1 MAPVF
6 SREAWRC
13 VWHVIQNDLVHGW
26 GLDFALQ
33 KCVEIGVVDAQWI
46 VHQGLPSLGNQDKG
60 ENGKQPWQ
68 GVFLSG
74 MGRLSTKKHKWT
86 KIEDEAL
93 ISALTELC
101 QSGWKRDNNIFRSG
115 YTTVLEKELKS
126 KLPGCNLKASP
137 HIESRL
143 KTLKKHCD
151 AITDMKDAFGI
162 EWRST
167 DCTLICYDDDVW
179 EDWVKDHL
187 DAKGLRN
194 KPFPYYD
201 ELCLIFGK
209 HRGNHKIV
217 EDASDGNR
225 AVETYETSDYAGHMS
240 KHKQYKV
247 SENENHEF
255 GHEEANGHKGNDMA
269 AADDS
274 NDDVSIDDA
283 TRVANKKGE
292 SSNWSS
298 GMEGLVKIIEALIK
312 RQEEQFSVLVGIVG
326 VDGAAAD
333 KRTKLNGELKKI
345 PNLSLQAR
353 LRAAS
358 VIVGDSAKLDLFY
371 SLSNEER
378 KEWVS
383 MLLSGLI

>member
-1 MAPVF
+1 
-6 SREAWRC
+6 
-13 VWHVIQNDLVHGW
+13 
-26 GLDFALQ
+26 
-33 KCVEIGVVDAQWI
+33 
-46 VHQGLPSLGNQDKG
+46 
-60 ENGKQPWQ
+60 
-68 GVFLSG
+68 

-101 QSGWKRDNNIFRSG
+101 QSGWKRDNNIFKSG
-115 YTTVLEKELKS
+115 YTAVLEKELKS

-167 DCTLICYDDDVW
+167 ECTVICYDDDVW
-179 EDWVKDHL
+179 EDWVKDHS

-209 HRGNHKIV
+209 SRGNHKIV

-225 AVETYETSDYAGHMS
+225 VVETYETSDYAGHVS
-240 KHKQYKV
+240 KHKRYKV
-247 SENENHEF
+247 SQNDNHEF
-255 GHEEANGHKGNDMA
+255 DHEEANGCTKNDMA
-269 AADDS
+269 ADDDS
-274 NDDVSIDDA
+274 HEDADDVSIDDA
-283 TRVANKKGE
+283 TCVANKGQ
-292 SSNWSS
+292 SSNLSS
-298 GMEGLVKIIEALIK
+298 RMEGLVKIIEALIK
-312 RQEEQFSVLVGIVG
+312 KQEGLFSVLMGMMGIDV
-326 VDGAAAD
+326 VADKAVAD

>member
-1 MAPVF
+1 
-6 SREAWRC
+6 
-13 VWHVIQNDLVHGW
+13 
-26 GLDFALQ
+26 
-33 KCVEIGVVDAQWI
+33 
-46 VHQGLPSLGNQDKG
+46 
-60 ENGKQPWQ
+60 
-68 GVFLSG
+68 

-101 QSGWKRDNNIFRSG
+101 HSGWKRDNNIFRSG
-115 YTTVLEKELKS
+115 YTSVLERDLKS

-143 KTLKKHCD
+143 KTLKKHCE
-151 AITDMKDAFGI
+151 AISDMKDAFGI
-162 EWRST
+162 EWRSE
-167 DCTLICYDDDVW
+167 DCTVICYDDDVW
-179 EDWVKDHL
+179 DDWVKDHS

-194 KPFPYYD
+194 KPFPHYD

-209 HRGNHKIV
+209 QRGNHRIV
-217 EDASDGNR
+217 DDASDANR
-225 AVETYETSDYAGHMS
+225 AVETYEASDYAGHMS
-240 KHKQYKV
+240 KHKRFKE
-247 SENENHEF
+247 SENETRESDH
-255 GHEEANGHKGNDMA
+255 GEANGLKGDDVA
-269 AADDS
+269 AEDDS
-274 NDDVSIDDA
+274 DDDDVSIGDA
-283 TRVANKKGE
+283 RNIDNRKGQ

-298 GMEGLVKIIEALIK
+298 RTEGLVKLIEALIK
-312 RQEEQFSVLVGIVG
+312 KQDEQFSILVGMVG
-326 VDGAAAD
+326 VHVAADKAAVD
-333 KRTKLNGELKKI
+333 KRTKLNGELKRI

-358 VIVGDSAKLDLFY
+358 VIVGDYAKLDLFY

>member
-1 MAPVF
+1 
-6 SREAWRC
+6 
-13 VWHVIQNDLVHGW
+13 
-26 GLDFALQ
+26 
-33 KCVEIGVVDAQWI
+33 
-46 VHQGLPSLGNQDKG
+46 
-60 ENGKQPWQ
+60 
-68 GVFLSG
+68 
-74 MGRLSTKKHKWT
+74 MGRLSTKQHKWT

-93 ISALTELC
+93 ISALTEIC

-126 KLPGCNLKASP
+126 RLPGCNLKATP

-143 KTLKKHCD
+143 KTLKKHY
-151 AITDMKDAFGI
+151 
-162 EWRST
+162 
-167 DCTLICYDDDVW
+167 CTVVCSDDDVW
-179 EDWVKDHL
+179 DDWIKGHP

-194 KPFPYYD
+194 KPFPHYD
-201 ELCLIFGK
+201 DLRLIFGK

-217 EDASDGNR
+217 GDASDANR
-225 AVETYETSDYAGHMS
+225 VVETYETSDYVGHTS
-240 KHKQYKV
+240 KYEQFKV

-255 GHEEANGHKGNDMA
+255 DHEEDDGLKANDMA
-269 AADDS
+269 AGDDS
-274 NDDVSIDDA
+274 DDDVSIDDA
-283 TRVANKKGE
+283 AHVVNKKGQG
-292 SSNWSS
+292 SNWSS
-298 GMEGLVKIIEALIK
+298 RTEGLVKIIEALIK
-312 RQEEQFSVLVGIVG
+312 KQEEQFSVLVRIVG
-326 VDGAAAD
+326 VDVAADKAAAD

-345 PNLSLQAR
+345 PSLSLQAR

>member
-1 MAPVF
+1 MPERG
-6 SREAWRC
+6 S
-13 VWHVIQNDLVHGW
+13 
-26 GLDFALQ
+26 
-33 KCVEIGVVDAQWI
+33 K
-46 VHQGLPSLGNQDKG
+46 
-60 ENGKQPWQ
+60 
-68 GVFLSG
+68 
-74 MGRLSTKKHKWT
+74 TKKHKWT
-86 KIEDEAL
+86 RREDEAL

-101 QSGWKRDNNIFRSG
+101 QTGWKRDNNIFRSG

-151 AITDMKDAFGI
+151 AITDTKDAFGI

-167 DCTLICYDDDVW
+167 ECTLICYDDDVW
-179 EDWVKDHL
+179 DDWVKDHS

-209 HRGNHKIV
+209 SRGNHKSI
-217 EDASDGNR
+217 EDASDANR
-225 AVETYETSDYAGHMS
+225 ALDVYETSENAGHMS
-240 KHKQYKV
+240 RDEQFNPVYRTNGKV
-247 SENENHEF
+247 LENENNESD
-255 GHEEANGHKGNDMA
+255 HEETNNHKGNDMGV
-269 AADDS
+269 DDS
-274 NDDVSIDDA
+274 NDDDVLVDDVVG
-283 TRVANKKGE
+283 TPMQMHGCSTSPHVANKKKVQ
-292 SSNWSS
+292 SSGSWSS
-298 GMEGLVKIIEALIK
+298 GMEALAKIFDTMLK
-312 RQEEQFSVLVGIVG
+312 RHEEQFSLLAGLMGREV
-326 VDGAAAD
+326 AAD
-333 KRTKLNGELKKI
+333 KAATDKRARLNGELKRI

-358 VIVGDSAKLDLFY
+358 VIVGDPAKLDLFY

>member
-1 MAPVF
+1 MCTQRF
-6 SREAWRC
+6 TFHNIS
-13 VWHVIQNDLVHGW
+13 Q
-26 GLDFALQ
+26 
-33 KCVEIGVVDAQWI
+33 
-46 VHQGLPSLGNQDKG
+46 
-60 ENGKQPWQ
+60 
-68 GVFLSG
+68 G

-151 AITDMKDAFGI
+151 AITDMIDAFGI

-179 EDWVKDHL
+179 EDWVKDHS

-194 KPFPYYD
+194 KPFPYYV

-255 GHEEANGHKGNDMA
+255 GHEEANGRKGNDMA
-269 AADDS
+269 AADES
-274 NDDVSIDDA
+274 NDDVSIDDDA

-312 RQEEQFSVLVGIVG
+312 RQEEQFSVLLGIVG
-326 VDGAAAD
+326 VDVAADKAAAD

-371 SLSNEER
+371 SLSNDER